1 MSLDFR
7 DRAQPGLSTISLA
20 GGKVEISAS
29 SVPPRESPSQSWPP
43 PNPSPT
49 QFSSNLSSSSS
60 PTPTHVLPHVTFA
73 HPLYIP
79 HSTPTSVPPL
89 GISTVTYVIAANL
102 SPTSTVFP
110 TSIPGAA
117 SSVSTINGHSLRALS
132 LVGVITLPI
141 LVLIILSSMVFLCCR
156 ARQRRKTRKT
166 RCRRGEQGKPQS
178 TSVFASLKR
187 SFSDQHKTPSV
198 QHSTYFPAVTVSR
211 DSSPT
216 PETRGRP
223 DLQSFNPRARDT
235 VVSDPPPPY
244 VLHSDTLRPPSI
256 YGRIHTRS
264 PSPTLSE
271 ANLSVH
277 DDATLRSP
285 FGSPYLGVESD
296 ALSDISFEREYS
308 LRRHRDM
315 DEVSFVSAL
324 EPDEHVERD
333 THYVV

>member
-7 DRAQPGLSTISLA
+7 DSAQPGLSTISLG

-43 PNPSPT
+43 PDPSST
-49 QFSSNLSSSSS
+49 QFSSNLSSPRS
-60 PTPTHVLPHVTFA
+60 TPTHSHPPFTLA
-73 HPLYIP
+73 HPNLIP
-79 HSTPTSVPPL
+79 HFTPTSVPPL
-89 GISTVTYVIAANL
+89 GISTVTYVAAANA

-110 TSIPGAA
+110 TSSPGAA
-117 SSVSTINGHSLRALS
+117 SSGSTINGNSLRALS

-141 LVLIILSSMVFLCCR
+141 LVLIILSSMVLFCCR
-156 ARQRRKTRKT
+156 ARQRRTTRKT
-166 RCRRGEQGKPQS
+166 RCRRGEQGRPHS

-198 QHSTYFPAVTVSR
+198 QHSTYFPAVIVSR
-211 DSSPT
+211 GSSPT
-216 PETRGRP
+216 PEPRGRS
-223 DLQSFNPRARDT
+223 DIQSFNPRARDT

-244 VLHSDTLRPPSI
+244 ALHSDTLRPPSI

-277 DDATLRSP
+277 NDATLRSP
-285 FGSPYLGVESD
+285 FGSPYLGVEID
-296 ALSDISFEREYS
+296 ALSDISFERDYS
-308 LRRHRDM
+308 FRRHRDM

-324 EPDEHVERD
+324 DPDEHVERD

>member
-1 MSLDFR
+1 MER
-7 DRAQPGLSTISLA
+7 
-20 GGKVEISAS
+20 SAS
-29 SVPPRESPSQSWPP
+29 SVPPRESPSQIWPP

-49 QFSSNLSSSSS
+49 QSSSNLSSPRS
-60 PTPTHVLPHVTFA
+60 TPPHSRPPITPA
-73 HPLYIP
+73 HSTNIP
-79 HSTPTSVPPL
+79 HFTPTSVPSL
-89 GISTVTYVIAANL
+89 GIVTVTYLIAADL

-110 TSIPGAA
+110 SSSPGAA
-117 SSVSTINGHSLRALS
+117 SSGSTINGHSLRALS

-141 LVLIILSSMVFLCCR
+141 LVLIILSSMVLFCCR
-156 ARQRRKTRKT
+156 ARERRKTRKTRKT
-166 RCRRGEQGKPQS
+166 RCRRGEEGKPHP

-187 SFSDQHKTPSV
+187 SFSDQRKTPSV

-211 DSSPT
+211 DPSPT
-216 PETRGRP
+216 PQTRGRP
-223 DLQSFNPRARDT
+223 DIQSFNPRTRDT

-296 ALSDISFEREYS
+296 ALSDISYEREYS

-333 THYVV
+333 THYIV